1 MKRFEFKE
9 PENKNHIW
17 SLQRVVGTDIGSWTA
32 HEEPYLVFHLNSV
45 ESAGSTE
52 TRYGS
57 REVFQVNFKS
67 GKTIYVEVPETKRH
81 TFLEELIWCI
91 GKTK

>member
-1 MKRFEFKE
+1 MVKFELIE

-17 SLQRVVGTDIGSWTA
+17 SLQRVVPTDIGTWTA
-32 HEEPYLVFHLNSV
+32 SEEPFLIFHLNSV

-52 TRYGS
+52 AHRLGY
-57 REVFQVNFKS
+57 EVFQINFKS
-67 GKTIYVEVPETKRH
+67 GKTIWVEVPKEKKKTL
-81 TFLEELIWCI
+81 LEELIWCI

>member
-1 MKRFEFKE
+1 MDTVELTE

-32 HEEPYLVFHLNSV
+32 HEEPYLAFHMNSV

-52 TRYGS
+52 TYYGS
-57 REVFQVNFKS
+57 AEVFQINFKS
-67 GKTIYVEVPETKRH
+67 GKTIYVEVPEAKRQ

-91 GKTK
+91 GNTK